1 MLLPALTDLGGKDS
15 KSQQWSLLQQLAG
28 TAMAIERYRLAN
40 RTLPQSLDQ
49 LIPQFLSSLPVDP
62 YNEGKPLRYAAGANG
77 SFQLTSIENEKR
89 KPPHPHPA
97 PNMYTFGVNP
107 ALRGR

>member
-1 MLLPALTDLGGKDS
+1 
-15 KSQQWSLLQQLAG
+15 
-28 TAMAIERYRLAN
+28 MAIERYRMAN
-40 RTLPQSLDQ
+40 RTLPQSLNQ
-49 LIPQFLSSLPVDP
+49 LVPQFLSALPVDP
-62 YNEGKPLRYAAGANG
+62 YNEGNPLRYAAGANG
-77 SFQLTSIENEKR
+77 SFMLSSIENDKR